1 MQDPVDELARRC
13 RAPPPPERERLVDG
27 LLESLNSSAAES
39 LDPAWE
45 KEIERRLAEYDRGYG
60 QAVDAEAVFAEAR
73 RIAAE

>member
-1 MQDPVDELARRC
+1 MLSG
-13 RAPPPPERERLVDG
+13 LSGFLIIDG
-27 LLESLNSSAAES
+27 LLETLNSSAAES

-45 KEIERRLAEYDRGYG
+45 KKIERRLAEYDSGDV